1 MHDSTLDLLTLFFF
15 GSEFALA
22 LFRRS
27 RYSDGAKAGDRGSI
41 WLLWIVIMLAIT
53 LAVSF
58 SGYGPGRF
66 PFPRS
71 VVRGTAFAFLV
82 GGLALRW
89 WAVFTLGRFFTVD
102 VATHEDHTLV
112 DRGPFRFV
120 RHPSYTGSLL
130 AFCGFG
136 LSFSSALSLIVL
148 MVPIVAVFWYR
159 MLVEEA
165 ALRQALGVAYV
176 DYCARTKRLIPG
188 VV

>member
-1 MHDSTLDLLTLFFF
+1 MHDATLGLVTLFLF
-15 GSEFALA
+15 GSELALA

-27 RYSDGAKAGDRGSI
+27 RHTDGAKAADRGSI
-41 WLLWIVIMLAIT
+41 RLLWIVITLAIT

-66 PFPRS
+66 PFPPS
-71 VVRGTAFAFLV
+71 VVRATALAFLV

-102 VATHEDHTLV
+102 VAMHDDHALV
-112 DRGPFRFV
+112 DTGPFRFV

-130 AFCGFG
+130 AFFGFG
-136 LSFSSALSLIVL
+136 LSLANALSLIVL

-165 ALRQALGVAYV
+165 ALRQALGTTYVA
-176 DYCARTKRLIPG
+176 YCARTKRLIPG
-188 VV
+188 IV

>member
-1 MHDSTLDLLTLFFF
+1 MLGLLTLFFF
-15 GSEFALA
+15 GSELALA
-22 LFRRS
+22 IFRRS
-27 RYSDGAKAGDRGSI
+27 RRIDGAKAADQGSI
-41 WLLWIVIMLAIT
+41 RLLWIVITLAIT

-66 PFPRS
+66 PFPRA

-102 VATHEDHTLV
+102 VATHEDHSLV